1 MDSDEVWNACKTVG
15 EMCNLLAMTYLQQ
28 EDYSMTLELLK
39 KAEILTE
46 RDLSAKAVTY
56 NNFACYYRK
65 QGKLHS
71 ALTYLEKA
79 LKIENSNECA
89 SYPAD
94 THLNLCPVLSQL
106 GRHSEALEHA
116 QNALIMLQEELFT
129 VTMNNDSDD
138 AKVEQRADRISV
150 LAIAYHNIGVE
161 EEFLKKYDRSLQ
173 AYKKGVEIAETYLGP
188 EHSITIT
195 LRNSYLAAKK
205 SLSNKP
211 GSILFLLYS
220 EKRSR

>member
-1 MDSDEVWNACKTVG
+1 
-15 EMCNLLAMTYLQQ
+15 
-28 EDYSMTLELLK
+28 MTLDLLK

-46 RDLSAKAVTY
+46 RDPAAKAVTY

-71 ALTYLEKA
+71 ALTYLERA
-79 LKIENSNECA
+79 LKIEESGDIA

-116 QNALIMLQEELFT
+116 QTALIMLQEELFT
-129 VTMNNDSDD
+129 VTMTNNNSNNTNNNDSSSNSTAD

-161 EEFLKKYDRSLQ
+161 QEFLKKYDRSLQ
-173 AYKKGVEIAETYLGP
+173 AYKKGVEIAENYLGSD
-188 EHSITIT
+188 HGITIT
-195 LRNSYLAAKK
+195 LRNSYIAAKK

-211 GSILFLLYS
+211 GMNKETDRKESRKKSI
-220 EKRSR
+220 